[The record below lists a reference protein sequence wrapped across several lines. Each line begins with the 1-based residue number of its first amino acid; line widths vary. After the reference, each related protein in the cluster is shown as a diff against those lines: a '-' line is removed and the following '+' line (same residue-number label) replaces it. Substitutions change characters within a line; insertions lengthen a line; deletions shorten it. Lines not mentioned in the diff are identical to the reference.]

1 MIMLDANHMVIVN
14 EDGEEI
20 EVEVLLTFEPDDS
33 NKRFVLIVD
42 PENEDNVFPFIYNEN
57 GELEEVSDPD
67 EMRMCEEVLNTFM
80 AEETDDDL

>member
-1 MIMLDANHMVIVN
+1 MLDANHMVIVN

>member
-1 MIMLDANHMVIVN
+1 MLDANHMVIVN

-42 PENEDNVFPFIYNEN
+42 PENEDNVFPFIYTEN
-57 GELEEVSDPD
+57 GELEEVSDPEELD
-67 EMRMCEEVLNTFM
+67 MCAEVLNTFY
-80 AEETDDDL
+80 AEETGDES